1 MNRTQIQLTDEQ
13 HKQLRELSKETREP
27 IASLIRKSVDH
38 FLLTRRPDRLY
49 LYRQARAAV
58 GKYEAG
64 IPDISIN
71 HDKYLED
78 AFKE

>member
-27 IASLIRKSVDH
+27 ISALIRKSVDLL
-38 FLLTRRPDRLY
+38 LLTRKPDRQY
-49 LYRQARAAV
+49 LYRQANAAI

-64 IPDISIN
+64 NPDISIN

-78 AFKE
+78 AFK